1 MAVESIGTVLQSPEP
16 QLRKASIGQDDLF
29 KIMLTQLSYQD
40 PMKPLDNKEFIAQL
54 AQFSNLEQNQEINE
68 KITALL
74 TLQAAT
80 QSIGLIGKTVE
91 VQTQTGNGIG
101 NVTAITFNRGEPQ
114 MTIRTTDGAFL
125 SNVSLSQIYTV
136 R

>member
-16 QLRKASIGQDDLF
+16 QLRKTSIGQDDLF

-74 TLQAAT
+74 TLQAAN

-91 VQTQTGNGIG
+91 VQTQTGNGVG
-101 NVTAITFNRGEPQ
+101 NITAITFNRGEPQ

-125 SNVSLSQIYTV
+125 NNVSLSQIYIV